1 MKGKLITALII
12 VILSCMPHL
21 VDAGKGSLSTVVKAF
36 TKGKTQSILNP
47 NYREKIN
54 ISNQNI
60 WSTQKPIRNASEH
73 AKKHRREFT
82 GEKAGRS
89 DTAYV
94 VEANKFVKNPPKGT
108 LIMSRSNGDKVMY
121 HPKTNTFAATDPVG
135 TPRTMFKP
143 KDLGYYGKEVRKITH
158 DKVDKI
164 LKSSN

>member
-1 MKGKLITALII
+1 MKGKLITASLI
-12 VILSCMPHL
+12 VILSCTPHL
-21 VDAGKGSLSTVVKAF
+21 TYASKGLLSTVVRTF

-47 NYREKIN
+47 RKRIN
-54 ISNQNI
+54 SNKKI
-60 WSTQKPIRNASEH
+60 WSTQKPIHNASKH
-73 AKKHRREFT
+73 AKDHRREFT

-121 HPKTNTFAATDPVG
+121 HPKTNTFATTDSAGV
-135 TPRTMFKP
+135 PRTMFKP
-143 KDLGYYGKEVRKITH
+143 KKSGYYYGKEVREITH
-158 DKVDKI
+158 NKVDEI